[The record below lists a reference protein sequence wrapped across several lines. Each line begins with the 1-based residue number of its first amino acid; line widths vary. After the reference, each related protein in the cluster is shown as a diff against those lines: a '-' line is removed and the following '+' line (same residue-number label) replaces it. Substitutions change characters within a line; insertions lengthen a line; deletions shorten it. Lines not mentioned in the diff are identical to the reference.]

1 MKKILTITM
10 ILIMLVMLGTT
21 TVKAVTSATLA
32 DEIYEKGKEYGI
44 TASDKVKIERYL
56 TENPVTEEEAEQIMS
71 KVEEAKK
78 IMVDLNAKNYDDL
91 TKEQKNQLKDIA
103 VSVAEIIDVKLV
115 FKQGAVD
122 IYNNEG
128 KLIETITENN
138 GKLAYTGNGVNI
150 VLVVSVIAVI
160 ALAITVVTKRVINA
174 K

>member
-1 MKKILTITM
+1 MKKILTISM

-21 TVKAVTSATLA
+21 IVNAVTTETLA
-32 DEIYEKGKEYGI
+32 EEIYAKGKEYGM

-56 TENPVTEEEAEQIMS
+56 TENPVTEAEAKQIIAKVDEAE
-71 KVEEAKK
+71 K
-78 IMVDLNAKNYDDL
+78 IMVDLGAKSYDDL
-91 TKEQKNQLKDIA
+91 TKAQKSQLKDIA

-115 FKQGAVD
+115 FKQGSVD

-128 KLIETITENN
+128 KLIETVTENN
-138 GKLAYTGNGVNI
+138 GKLAYTGNSVNI

-160 ALAITVVTKRVINA
+160 ALAITVATKRVINA